1 MRKMHW
7 MVLALVALNGWAAA
21 QAVPGKPYDQLMDIP
36 FGEAKGQTLTLDVYR
51 PNGTNRHSYLKP
63 TDAGKGLALID
74 VISGGWNSRRGRQ
87 EEHEAASVFNIFC
100 AHGFTVFAIRPGSL
114 PDYTGLEMVENLK
127 QGIRWVK
134 ANADTYGV
142 DPDRIGMFGASAGAH
157 LASLAA
163 ILADPADPSSAD
175 LLRRQSTQVQAL
187 TLFFPPTDFLDWN
200 GQLGPFEREPYLLFS
215 DGIEGKS
222 IEQIQDIAGKLS
234 PARQVIPGLPPIYLV
249 HGDIDPVVPVQQAH
263 NFEKALKEKGND
275 VELFIKQGGGHF
287 WLTIPEEIL
296 SASNFFQQRLTTGTT
311 RTAAAAATE

>member
-1 MRKMHW
+1 VRKMQW

-36 FGEAKGQTLTLDVYR
+36 FGEAKGQTLTLDVYK
-51 PNGTNRHSYLKP
+51 PNGTNRHSYLQP
-63 TDAGKGLALID
+63 NDNGKGLALID

-100 AHGFTVFAIRPGSL
+100 AHGYTVFAVRPGSL
-114 PDYTGLEMVENLK
+114 PDFTGLEMVENLK

-134 ANADTYGV
+134 ANADQYGV

-163 ILADPADPSSAD
+163 ILADPADPASAD
-175 LLRRQSTQVQAL
+175 PLRKRGTEVQAM

-215 DGIEGKS
+215 DGLEGKS
-222 IEQIQDIAGKLS
+222 NEQIQDIAGKLS
-234 PARQVIPGLPPIYLV
+234 PARQVKAGLPPIYLV

-263 NFEKALKEKGND
+263 NFEKALKEKGNE

-287 WLTIPEEIL
+287 WLTIPQEIL
-296 SASNFFQQRLTTGTT
+296 SASDFFHRKLSAAASEK
-311 RTAAAAATE
+311 TAAKAP